1 MKLNFSLHFRCFMA
15 GVIVLF
21 AVMMLAFGI
30 PSYEDSV
37 LAEGLEDTFADFE
50 EDFFFNLLYALFFI
64 FSAYAVGM
72 FLDSL
77 YRPFKQSERLSSRLE
92 RFIGCFPE
100 GDVILARFCN
110 RMDDK
115 KLFSAADVYK
125 YISSYIAA
133 ANDNLNKEVQ
143 GALSKLYIVTAL
155 SVASVLLLLA
165 FAVQLC
171 FYDYGCDEEFV
182 SYVALAA
189 FFAVCLLFLQ
199 FLKRRCR
206 MEILDTV
213 ERNYYV
219 LTQCKSLR
227 GSGAA
232 NEEKVNM
239 EVGG

>member
-15 GVIVLF
+15 GVIILF
-21 AVMMLAFGI
+21 AAMMLAFGI

-37 LAEGLEDTFADFE
+37 LAEGLEDAFMDFE
-50 EDFFFNLLYALFFI
+50 EDFFFNLMYALFFI
-64 FSAYAVGM
+64 FSAYAVGV

-77 YRPFKQSERLSSRLE
+77 YRPFKQSERLSARLL
-92 RFIGCFPE
+92 RFVGCFPE
-100 GDVILARFCN
+100 SDALLTRFYN
-110 RMDDK
+110 HTEGKRI
-115 KLFSAADVYK
+115 FSDADAYK
-125 YISSYIAA
+125 CMSSYIAA

-143 GALSKLYIVTAL
+143 SALSKLYIVTAL

-171 FYDYGCDEEFV
+171 FYDYGYDEEFV

-199 FLKRRCR
+199 FLKRKCR

-219 LTQCKSLR
+219 LTQCKLLR
-227 GSGAA
+227 GSGAV